1 MCGLARNDTK
11 TQANQFINST
21 RFDVGILQFAYAE
34 LLSYLNH
41 FMAST
46 TRFSPDRSL

>member
-21 RFDVGILQFAYAE
+21 RFDVGILHFAYAE
-34 LLSYLNH
+34 LLSYSNH

-46 TRFSPDRSL
+46 TRFSPDKSL